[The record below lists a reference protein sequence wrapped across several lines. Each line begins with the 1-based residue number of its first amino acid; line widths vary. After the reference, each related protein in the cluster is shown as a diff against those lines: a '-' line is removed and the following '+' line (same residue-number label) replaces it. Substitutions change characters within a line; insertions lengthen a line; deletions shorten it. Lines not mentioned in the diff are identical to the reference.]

1 MELIVDFF
9 FNSDTV
15 VQWMVGV
22 GSAVLALLLM
32 LINIPQSD
40 YARKLSNSKMAIVI
54 SFLLCA
60 FMMFFS
66 ISRYGTEQ
74 VTDFAF
80 FSMLIIYII
89 VYFSTSIISY
99 SMISLLK
106 VEKHPKERLF
116 IPGIVISGIIAFM
129 LLDSYL
135 GGSDM
140 YFYVMCVVSI
150 LAFTI
155 TTSVYIVHFDRAYKH
170 SLKELEEYYDDD
182 ESDKIKWVK
191 FCYVISMLTNC
202 FVLVYIVLYFVLPFK
217 LMVAQLYTLWYLL
230 YMLYFTSNFL
240 SFLGSHRLV
249 LDAFA
254 HGVLSGKN
262 LPIPNK
268 KKKEEKEKVN
278 MPREFAKLEKSIEEW
293 VSNGRYREYDKT
305 RDEVAKEM
313 NTTKEVLHFYFT
325 SVKNCDFRTW
335 RTQLRIEEAK
345 KMLLEERS
353 LSTHIIADKCGFSDR
368 SNFHR
373 QFTKIVGCSPREWRE
388 ADGNI

>member
-1 MELIVDFF
+1 MEIVVDFL

-22 GSAVLALLLM
+22 GSSVLALLLM
-32 LINIPQSD
+32 LIKIPQSD
-40 YARKLSNSKMAIVI
+40 YARKLANSKMAIVV
-54 SFLLCA
+54 SFLICA

-66 ISRYGTEQ
+66 ISRYRSPE

-80 FSMLIIYII
+80 FSMLIIYIV
-89 VYFSTSIISY
+89 VYFSTSVISY

-116 IPGIVISGIIAFM
+116 VPGTLISIVIAFM

-135 GGSDM
+135 GQNNI
-140 YFYVMCVVSI
+140 YFFVMCVISI
-150 LAFTI
+150 VVYTI
-155 TTSVYIVHFDRAYKH
+155 TTIIYIVHFDRAYKH

-182 ESDKIKWVK
+182 EGDKIKWVR

-202 FVLVYIVLYFVLPFK
+202 FVIVYIVLYFLLPFK
-217 LMVAQLYTLWYLL
+217 MQVAQIYTLWYLL

-240 SFLGSHRLV
+240 SFLGSHKLV

-254 HGVLSGKN
+254 HGVLSGKA
-262 LPIPNK
+262 LPSMPK
-268 KKKEEKEKVN
+268 RKKEEKVN
-278 MPREFAKLEKSIEEW
+278 LPREFAKLEKSIDEW
-293 VSNGRYREYDKT
+293 VAAGKFREYDKT

-313 NTTKEVLHFYFT
+313 NTSKEVLHHYFA
-325 SVKNCDFRTW
+325 SVKNIDFRTW
-335 RTQLRIEEAK
+335 RTQLRIENAK
-345 KMLLEERS
+345 TMLLEEKN
-353 LSTHIIADKCGFSDR
+353 LSTHIIAEKCGFSDR

-373 QFTKIVGCSPREWRE
+373 QFTKIVGCSPKEWRE
-388 ADGNI
+388 ADGKI

>member
-15 VQWMVGV
+15 VQWIVGV

-32 LINIPQSD
+32 LINIPNSD

-66 ISRYGTEQ
+66 ISRYGTSQ

-80 FSMLIIYII
+80 FSLLIIYIV

-106 VEKHPKERLF
+106 AEKHPKERLF
-116 IPGIVISGIIAFM
+116 VPAIVISAIIAFM

-135 GGSDM
+135 GGDDL
-140 YFYVMCVVSI
+140 YFFVMSLVSI
-150 LAFTI
+150 LAYTI
-155 TTSVYIVHFDRAYKH
+155 TTIIYIVHFDRAYKH

-217 LMVAQLYTLWYLL
+217 LQVAQLYTLWYLL

-262 LPIPNK
+262 LPLPSK
-268 KKKEEKEKVN
+268 KKKEDKVDMN
-278 MPREFAKLEKSIEEW
+278 REFSKLEKSIEEW
-293 VSNGRYREYDKT
+293 VRDGKFREYDKT
-305 RDEVAKEM
+305 REEVAKEM
-313 NTTKEVLHFYFT
+313 NTTKEVLHFYFA

-335 RTQLRIEEAK
+335 RTQLRIEDAK
-345 KMLLEERS
+345 KMLLEEKS

-388 ADGNI
+388 ADGKI